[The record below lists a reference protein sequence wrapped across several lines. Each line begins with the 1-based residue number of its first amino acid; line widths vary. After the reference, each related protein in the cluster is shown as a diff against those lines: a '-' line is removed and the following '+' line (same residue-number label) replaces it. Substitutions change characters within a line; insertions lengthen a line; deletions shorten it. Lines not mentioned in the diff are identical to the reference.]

1 MLLEE
6 ARETTG
12 THVDKFGGV
21 LEADRV
27 VQIVTEVGGDFV
39 DALGVFE
46 VERGVIGWAGEAL
59 PVSGRAVIG
68 LVSSAAVCSRSVIG
82 LVSGVVV
89 SQSFSDQTGE

>member
-1 MLLEE
+1 MVVVVCVIDWQETSCYFRYCIRIE
-6 ARETTG
+6 SARDDE
-12 THVDKFGGV
+12 
-21 LEADRV
+21 
-27 VQIVTEVGGDFV
+27 VT
-39 DALGVFE
+39 L
-46 VERGVIGWAGEAL
+46 RTRKWHILSHKSGEAL